1 MVSNLMRLR
10 HSGSLFLLLSIA
22 LSTACRNRSAADEFQ
37 KEMQTVTSW
46 AATAH
51 MVGEAW
57 LRGAVPTRYARR
69 TLQTAQEMLAEER
82 SALGQLAPRAGDRL
96 AQTLQHL
103 QKLETTVERMR
114 RTVET
119 GDRAR
124 LCQQIEDLATQEQTL
139 KSFIQHAGGQP

>member
-1 MVSNLMRLR
+1 MRLR
-10 HSGSLFLLLSIA
+10 HSGRLFLLLSIA

-69 TLQTAQEMLAEER
+69 TLQSAEETLAEER
-82 SALGQLAPRAGDRL
+82 SALGQLPSLEGDRL

-103 QKLETTVERMR
+103 QKLETTVEEMR
-114 RTVET
+114 NTVET

-124 LCQQIEDLATQEQTL
+124 VGQQIEDLARHEQTL
-139 KSFIQHAGGQP
+139 KSFTQHARGQP